1 MIDKFGHHGSLA
13 ERTFDEYLGYMDPSL
28 QIDMLHMG
36 KLVAQVSTGQAAN
49 ARQIASEWAI
59 SGAVKA

>member
-1 MIDKFGHHGSLA
+1 MN
-13 ERTFDEYLGYMDPSL
+13 ESL

-36 KLVAQVSTGQAAN
+36 KLVAQVSTDQAAN

-59 SGAVKA
+59 PGAVKV